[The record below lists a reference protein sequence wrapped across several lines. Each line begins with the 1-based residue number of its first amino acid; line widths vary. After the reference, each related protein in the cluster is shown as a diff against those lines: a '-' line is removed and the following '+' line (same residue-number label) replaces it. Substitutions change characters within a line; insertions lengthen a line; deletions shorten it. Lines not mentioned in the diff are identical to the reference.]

1 MKILHVSP
9 TFYPATFWGGPIWST
24 KAICDG
30 IAGLPDTTLRVL
42 TTDAASPAKGHTV
55 TPEMLPYDV
64 TYAPRIAGHSIS
76 PTMLQQLPAAI
87 RWADVVHL
95 TGVYNAPTLPVFAI
109 MRALGKPLIWSPRG
123 ALQATQEWPD
133 APKRRAKQRFETVLN
148 LLRPRPM
155 VMHVTAAAEAAA
167 SLQRFAGL
175 DAQII
180 PNAVDLPHLAAPS
193 RAARRGTNLIYLG
206 RLHPKKGLEVLLDAM
221 HRLPAHFSLDIYG
234 AGDADYTAR
243 LHQLASDLGRRIRF
257 HGNVIDEDK
266 AAAFA
271 QADLFVL
278 PSYSENFGIA
288 VAEAL
293 AHGLPVLTTT
303 ATPWQALDARGCGR
317 CITIGHDELAAEI
330 RDLALQDLV
339 AMGARGRA
347 WVQKDFATSTMVDAF
362 AKLYHDLAACNEM
375 RVFA

>member
-1 MKILHVSP
+1 
-9 TFYPATFWGGPIWST
+9 
-24 KAICDG
+24 
-30 IAGLPDTTLRVL
+30 
-42 TTDAASPAKGHTV
+42 
-55 TPEMLPYDV
+55 
-64 TYAPRIAGHSIS
+64 
-76 PTMLQQLPAAI
+76 MLQQLPAAI